1 MKKFGII
8 LLTVCMLTGLL
19 TLSAFA
25 KTKVDS
31 AKDITY
37 VADGSYMITAV
48 TEQAVA
54 SSVRSTTYTKIGT
67 AVTNYYNKDNE
78 LIFQHTLQGTFSVV
92 EGVSATCTDVTYSY
106 NIYDSSWKLDSAS
119 TWKDANIAYGSATFK
134 DKVLFV
140 TVNTVELSPRIV
152 CDIYGNIS
160 H

>member
-1 MKKFGII
+1 MKKIGII

-25 KTKVDS
+25 KTKV
-31 AKDITY
+31 
-37 VADGSYMITAV
+37 
-48 TEQAVA
+48 
-54 SSVRSTTYTKIGT
+54 
-67 AVTNYYNKDNE
+67 
-78 LIFQHTLQGTFSVV
+78 
-92 EGVSATCTDVTYSY
+92 
-106 NIYDSSWKLDSAS
+106 DSAS